1 MVRLA
6 VSMGLALQSP
16 YLRRRISFNFAEI
29 AGCKRRV
36 AAPASQHGGAPLQR
50 GRPAR
55 TWEFSPG
62 ASMHTLATGS
72 LQALRAQT
80 PEAQALQAMPA
91 ALRAGHPLAVA
102 YSGGKDSSVLAN
114 LALAAACQVLAEGG
128 RAVLAVTHADVGAVE
143 NPEIRALVRGELAC
157 MRRFAAGKGVDLRVR
172 IARPALSESFAVRVI
187 GGRALPAFPD
197 SRRDCT
203 SSWKREPTERE
214 PRPPAPG
221 PVKPPVACGRTRKAA
236 CG

>member
-62 ASMHTLATGS
+62 ASMHTLATVS
-72 LQALRAQT
+72 LQAL
-80 PEAQALQAMPA
+80 PA
-91 ALRAGHPLAVA
+91 AWRAGHPLAVA

-157 MRRFAAGKGVDLRVR
+157 MRRFAAAKGLDLRVR
-172 IARPALSESFAVRVI
+172 IARPALSE
-187 GGRALPAFPD
+187 
-197 SRRDCT
+197 
-203 SSWKREPTERE
+203 
-214 PRPPAPG
+214 
-221 PVKPPVACGRTRKAA
+221 
-236 CG
+236 